1 MMNPGDRFSWKKDA
15 IHVSAIGAN
24 EKAMEVAVH
33 NIPWIAAKDR
43 RPKYPAN
50 SAGCNTVMAPNPGA
64 KATKNSIKSQL

>member
-50 SAGCNTVMAPNPGA
+50 SAG
-64 KATKNSIKSQL
+64 